1 MALALQPFLVGEAA
15 FFFKCTPQHAAR
27 VGINDE
33 QEGAPT

>member
-1 MALALQPFLVGEAA
+1 MASALQPFLIDEAA

-27 VGINDE
+27 VGIDDE